1 LEDNYPWLSGLN
13 PVQREAALHK
23 DGPLMI
29 IAGAGSG
36 KTRVIIHR
44 MAHLIRGHGVDPSD
58 ILAVTF
64 TNKAAEEMRNRVEK
78 LLGASARIWV
88 STFHSLGSQLLRRH
102 IDVFGYTSSFSIFD
116 ESDQTS
122 LLKKVIKSQGYDPK
136 IMTPKQLKGW
146 VSWVKRNAL
155 TLDDLEKSDD
165 TAARKQLPLLREYQ
179 ERLREAN
186 AVDFGDL
193 LLLTHHLFARHPEIL
208 ESYRERWKYVMID
221 EYQDTNRV
229 QYLLSHQLAGPSANI
244 CVVGDEDQSIYGWRG
259 ADIKNIL
266 SFEKDFPNARVI
278 LLEQNYR
285 STSNII
291 EASSELIN
299 SNTERKPKRLWT
311 ENPPGNSIKLY
322 EAMDE
327 REEASYVVEEVL
339 REKGMG
345 RSLRDMAVFY
355 RTHAQS
361 RVFEDILRKREVPYT
376 VYGGT
381 RFYDRKEIK
390 DLLAYL
396 RFLANPADE
405 VNLFRIVNVPPRG
418 IGAKTLAKLEEIKN
432 AEGLD
437 WMQALKRASEGLEIS
452 PKSRAGLKRFY
463 DLAQSFSEI
472 LSGPPSPV
480 VNKVIE
486 ESGYKKMLEDE
497 GGPEARS
504 RLENLEEL
512 INAAAE
518 YELEAE
524 EPSLAGFL
532 EKVSLES
539 DIDRFDPEAGSLIL
553 MTLHSAK
560 GLEFPVVFMVG
571 LEDGVFP
578 HIMAIMEEDDKKSS
592 RLEEERRLCYVGI
605 TRAMEQL
612 YMTHAKSR
620 ILRGQRQIS
629 EPSQFLH
636 EIPSS
641 YFDKVRKGGALSA
654 PKPTRKKQE
663 KKKKPKRVDYGDSEL
678 VYEDEQASG
687 TYEHPDGFTL
697 HPGDAIYHRSYGE
710 GVIKRFEESGERLKI
725 VVKFGPKTKK
735 FLARYAPLEPV

>member
-1 LEDNYPWLSGLN
+1 MDETYPWLSGLN

-29 IAGAGSG
+29 VAGAGSG

-44 MAHLIRGHGVDPSD
+44 MAHLLMGHGVDPSH

-64 TNKAAEEMRNRVEK
+64 TNKAAEEMRTRVGR
-78 LLGASARIWV
+78 LLGASAGVWV
-88 STFHSLGSQLLRRH
+88 STFHSLGAQLLRQH
-102 IDVFGYTSSFSIFD
+102 IHLFGYSSSFSIFD
-116 ESDQTS
+116 DSDQTS

-155 TLDDLEKSDD
+155 TLDDLEKGDNP
-165 TAARKQLPLLREYQ
+165 AARKQLPLLREYQ
-179 ERLREAN
+179 DRLREAN

-208 ESYRERWKYVMID
+208 ESYRERWRYVMID

-229 QYLLSHQLAGPSANI
+229 QYLLSHQLAGPSQNI

-259 ADIKNIL
+259 ADIRNIL

-278 LLEQNYR
+278 KLEQNYR
-285 STSNII
+285 STSTII
-291 EASSELIN
+291 EASSELIALN
-299 SNTERKPKRLWT
+299 KERKPKRLWT
-311 ENPPGNSIKLY
+311 ENPPGGSIKLY
-322 EAMDE
+322 EAVDE
-327 REEASYVVEEVL
+327 RDEAYYVVEEVL

-396 RFLANPADE
+396 RFLVNPADE
-405 VNLFRIVNVPPRG
+405 VNLFRIINVPTRG
-418 IGAKTLAKLEEIKN
+418 IGAKTLSKLEEIKTSQ
-432 AEGLD
+432 GLD
-437 WMQALKRASEGLEIS
+437 WMQALQRASEGSGLG

-463 DLAQSFSEI
+463 DLVQSFSH
-472 LSGPPSPV
+472 LVSGPPSPV

-486 ESGYKKMLEDE
+486 DSGYKKMLEDE
-497 GGPEARS
+497 GGPEARM

-518 YELEAE
+518 YELESE
-524 EPSLAGFL
+524 DPSLAGFL

-539 DIDRFDPEAGSLIL
+539 DIDRYNPEEGSLIL

-578 HIMAIMEEDDKKSS
+578 HAMAVMEDNNEAGS
-592 RLEEERRLCYVGI
+592 RLEEERRLCYVGV
-605 TRAMEQL
+605 TRAMEKL
-612 YMTHAKSR
+612 VISYAGSR
-620 ILRGQRQIS
+620 ILRGSRQ
-629 EPSQFLH
+629 ECNPSPFLA

-641 YFDKVRKGGALSA
+641 YFEKVRKGGALST
-654 PKPTRKKQE
+654 PQRKSQKPQKKR
-663 KKKKPKRVDYGDSEL
+663 PSRVDYGDSEL
-678 VYEDEQASG
+678 VYEDDHAHGS
-687 TYEHPDGFTL
+687 YEHPDGFTL

-725 VVKFGPKTKK
+725 VVKFGSKTKK